1 MNQILLE
8 NNTQKELL
16 KNNTELEITKDL
28 IVEEQKSFLET
39 NIGKVINAGVNIGLK
54 AILPDFIE
62 DQIIDVKDTL
72 MNEGLKDGI
81 KTIVEDVTDFGKEV
95 AGVFSGKLEN
105 IEQLSSIVKKP
116 EIIDTTSDL
125 LGVAIDYAKQKKLMD
140 SSTATLIKKGKN
152 IILDS
157 VSNQL
162 EDMVNNQIKAID
174 NLEKYMNKWE
184 KAYKAQNIETMKT
197 QYEKINVELNKI
209 LPLENTIKEARKI
222 ENIHNLIVN
231 NGNNFNLSTEELEL
245 AKKLV

>member
-1 MNQILLE
+1 MSQILLE
-8 NNTQKELL
+8 NNTQNELL
-16 KNNTELEITKDL
+16 KNNKELENANDL
-28 IVEEQKSFLET
+28 IIEEQKSFLET
-39 NIGKVINAGVNIGLK
+39 NLGKVINAGVDIGLK
-54 AILPDFIE
+54 AVLPDFIE
-62 DQIIDVKDTL
+62 DQIINVKDTL

-81 KTIVEDVTDFGKEV
+81 KTIVEDVTDFGK
-95 AGVFSGKLEN
+95 GVTGLFTGKLEN
-105 IEQLSSIVKKP
+105 MKQLESIVKNP

-162 EDMVNNQIKAID
+162 EDMVNSQIKAID
-174 NLEKYMNKWE
+174 NLEKHINKWE
-184 KAYKAQNIETMKT
+184 KAYEAKNIETMKI
-197 QYEKINVELNKI
+197 QFEKINTELNKI
-209 LPLENTIKEARKI
+209 LPLEKTIQEARKI

-231 NGNNFNLSTEELEL
+231 NGNNFNLSTDELEV